1 METLKDCKLDVE
13 CYLVENDADM
23 PDKALCGMIES
34 NAA

>member
-1 METLKDCKLDVE
+1 METLKDCKLDAE
-13 CYLVENDADM
+13 IYLVDKDADM